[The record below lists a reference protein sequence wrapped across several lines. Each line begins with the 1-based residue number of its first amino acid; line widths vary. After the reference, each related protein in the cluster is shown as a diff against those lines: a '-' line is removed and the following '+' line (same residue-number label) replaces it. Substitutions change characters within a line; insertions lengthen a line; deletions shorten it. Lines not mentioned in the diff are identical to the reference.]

1 MYYVLRTVSLIVTR
15 LDGLAEIELI
25 FENNRFKDIVQLC
38 NADHDFVREQSLH
51 LVSEIGVGEEHGLKQ
66 RVLNA
71 GAVQAIIEVSY
82 VYQHVYV
89 FVVFFCMM

>member
-15 LDGLAEIELI
+15 LDGLNEIEII

-38 NADHDFVREQSLH
+38 GADNDFVREQALH
-51 LVSEIGVGEEHGLKQ
+51 LVSEIGVSDEHGLKQ

-71 GAVQAIIEVSY
+71 GAVQAIVEVMSLCATLA
-82 VYQHVYV
+82 
-89 FVVFFCMM
+89 FFVFF